1 MTWIRRQC
9 SIERFSDLS
18 YDFRVLSCKIGLSL
32 APRPLFFLFAKTDI
46 ISPRRFLIWKELTW
60 KKRSKIYLKLLKFIT
75 YNAYI
80 RGNLIHQV
88 FEDIGE
94 DGFSCFLFFFFSRI
108 GSPTPHTPISHNFQF
123 VTDATAG
130 YNKGCI
136 TFTKVKCWKLK
147 IRYFHWILRCSWILR
162 WRWWK

>member
-80 RGNLIHQV
+80 RGNLIHRIRFSKILARMV
-88 FEDIGE
+88 FPV
-94 DGFSCFLFFFFSRI
+94 FYSFFSLI

-130 YNKGCI
+130 YNKGLYNI
-136 TFTKVKCWKLK
+136 YQGTKD
-147 IRYFHWILRCSWILR
+147 
-162 WRWWK
+162 

>member
-1 MTWIRRQC
+1 MYKICYIWYNSKWRGYDV
-9 SIERFSDLS
+9 RFSDLFC
-18 YDFRVLSCKIGLSL
+18 DFRVLSCKIRLSL
-32 APRPLFFLFAKTDI
+32 APPPPPYFFLLAKTDI

-123 VTDATAG
+123 VTDATSG
-130 YNKGCI
+130 YNKGLYNI
-136 TFTKVKCWKLK
+136 YQGEMLKTKD
-147 IRYFHWILRCSWILR
+147 
-162 WRWWK
+162 